1 MTNKP
6 IEKSVIITGASSGI
20 GEALAYTYATPHIHL
35 GLTGRNKDRLE
46 RVAKICREKGA
57 HVTTGLIN
65 VTDQKQLQ
73 TWLDKIDT
81 QNPIDLCIA
90 NAGISA
96 GTSDGHESGHQVREI
111 FDINLTGVLNTIH
124 PIMDKMIARQ
134 RGQIALMSS
143 MAGFRG
149 MPGAPAYCAS
159 KAAVKSYG
167 EALRGHL
174 KPHGVGVSVIC
185 PGFVR
190 SRMTTQNHFNMPF
203 FMEADKAAHIIKR
216 GLDKNKGRIAFPF
229 PTYFG
234 AWLLGTLPDFLA
246 EKIANKTPKK

>member
-1 MTNKP
+1 MSSEAIK
-6 IEKSVIITGASSGI
+6 KSIIITGASSGI
-20 GEALAYTYATPHIHL
+20 GDALAHAYAAPNTHI
-35 GLTGRNKDRLE
+35 GLTGRNQERLE
-46 RVAKICREKGA
+46 NVAKSCRGKGA
-57 HVTTGLIN
+57 QVTTGVID
-65 VTDQKQLQ
+65 VTDQEAMAK
-73 TWLDKIDT
+73 WLIKFDA

-96 GTSDGHESGHQVREI
+96 GTSQGPEGDAQVRKI
-111 FDINLTGVLNTIH
+111 FDINVNGVLNTIH
-124 PIMDKMIARQ
+124 PVMDKMIARQ

-174 KPHGVGVSVIC
+174 KPYGIDVCVIC

-190 SRMTTQNHFNMPF
+190 SPMTAVNSYKMPF
-203 FMEADKAAHIIKR
+203 FMETEKAAEIIKL
-216 GLDKNKGRIAFPF
+216 GLEKNKGRIAFPF

-234 AWLLGTLPDFLA
+234 AWLLNTLPDFLA